1 MTASTM
7 TDRPS
12 TTTATAPGTTLDA
25 LLETA
30 AMLLDVPVVVATTL
44 AHEQPWVWY
53 RSTTD
58 RDLADAAVA
67 SLDGARVHEVI
78 GFSVGVPLLASDG
91 SPIGRLAGFD
101 SSPRVAPTVGSDH
114 PTIRSL
120 EALARAVVGHLD
132 LVETNDRLEARAH
145 IFRTSPDLHCV
156 IRADGRIVEVNDRWE
171 AMFGPAPRELSTDAV
186 VARTHRDERTVADR
200 MIHAVVDGEEF
211 MGFRA
216 RARRQDGEYRWLEW
230 NVSNVVPGELAQATA
245 RDVTALVAQEEALQ
259 QSNRILRIIADRYAE
274 LLVDGPSRQW
284 WSAVLDDVLAVTNSE
299 YGFIG
304 YTGVDDDGPYL
315 RSMAITDIAWDDA
328 TRRLYDESIE
338 TGMLFRNTATLFGEV
353 LLNRVMLVAND
364 VAHDPRAGGRP
375 AGHPP
380 LDRFLAMPI
389 GEHDEMLG
397 MIGLA
402 NRPAP
407 YDDGVTTQLQP
418 LLAFLR
424 AVIEN
429 LRWSE
434 HNEATQRE
442 IAAVR
447 SLQERI
453 LEVSDA
459 AIVAVDHAGTIEL
472 TNERARQML
481 PRVARPGAVLAE
493 CLLTEDDRAWLRTS
507 MTSGGVATSQ
517 VSGID
522 EAGRLVPCEASL
534 TPLDDSGSSRFV
546 LRLIDT
552 STRHE
557 LDRSAAANRML
568 EARLDQ
574 MHQQQRNGRIIV
586 QTVEMLQASS
596 NVDEVLDLLH
606 RSLEQVFAEGSVDL
620 FTTIDDPESFERH
633 PAGGPSAGRETVLL
647 PGTCWAVRTRR
658 PHGSWP
664 GGPAVPCRHGSGDD
678 GVTRFCVPLSY
689 DDRRQI
695 LAVIEFPDST
705 DLQAADRAEQFARLG
720 WMTQSFSSALTNVA
734 LRLHLERAALADPL
748 TDLPNRRAFQTEVER
763 RRARAARTGVPQAL
777 AMVDLDRFKSVND
790 TYGHDVG
797 DRVLIQLADVL
808 RSETT
813 GSAVPGRLGGDEF
826 AVFLD
831 DIPADECADRAER
844 LRRLVEERCTT
855 DGGPVTAS
863 VGIVHTDDLVAGT
876 GLDDMFRAADDA
888 LYEAKRNGRNRITR
902 WTPPR

>member
-1 MTASTM
+1 MPHGRFPDDGAVGFRV
-7 TDRPS
+7 DVPLVDGDG
-12 TTTATAPGTTLDA
+12 TTIGTLTGLDTAPHPTPSSDA
-25 LLETA
+25 
-30 AMLLDVPVVVATTL
+30 
-44 AHEQPWVWY
+44 
-53 RSTTD
+53 TD
-58 RDLADAAVA
+58 PANPSLGAVA
-67 SLDGARVHEVI
+67 
-78 GFSVGVPLLASDG
+78 
-91 SPIGRLAGFD
+91 
-101 SSPRVAPTVGSDH
+101 
-114 PTIRSL
+114 
-120 EALARAVVGHLD
+120 RAIAGHLA
-132 LVETNDRLEARAH
+132 LIETNDRLEARAH
-145 IFRTSPDLHCV
+145 LFRTSPDLHCV
-156 IRADGRIVEVNDRWE
+156 IRSDGRIIEVNDRWE

-186 VARTHRDERTVADR
+186 VARTHRDERDVADR
-200 MIHAVVDGEEF
+200 MIHAVVDGHEF
-211 MGFRA
+211 TGFRA

-230 NVSNVVPGELAQATA
+230 NVSNVVVGELAQATA

-274 LLVDGPSRQW
+274 LMTDRPSRRW

-304 YTGVDDDGPYL
+304 YTGVDDDGPFL
-315 RSMAITDIAWDDA
+315 RSMAITDIAWDDE
-328 TRRLYDESIE
+328 TRRIYDESTE
-338 TGMLFRNTATLFGEV
+338 TGMLFRNTSSLFGEV
-353 LLNRVMLVAND
+353 LLTRVTLIAND

-375 AGHPP
+375 TGHPP
-380 LDRFLAMPI
+380 LDRFLGMPI

-397 MIGLA
+397 MVGLA
-402 NRPAP
+402 NRPEP
-407 YDDGVTTQLQP
+407 YDDRVTTQLQP

-434 HNEATQRE
+434 RNEATQRE

-459 AIVAVDHAGTIEL
+459 AIVAVDHAGVVEL

-481 PRVARPGAVLAE
+481 PRVARPGAVLAD
-493 CLLTEDDRAWLRTS
+493 CLLTEDDRNWLRTS
-507 MTSGGVATSQ
+507 MPEGAIVTSQ
-517 VSGID
+517 VSGIG

-574 MHQQQRNGRIIV
+574 MQQQQRNGRIIV

-606 RSLEQVFAEGSVDL
+606 RSLEQVFAEACVAL
-620 FTTIDDPESFERH
+620 FSTIDDPELFELH
-633 PAGGPSAGRETVLL
+633 GDGGTATGGDRVLL
-647 PGTCWAVRTRR
+647 PATCWAVRTRR

-664 GGPAVPCRHGSGDD
+664 GGATVACRHWSTDD

-689 DDRRQI
+689 DDQRQI

-705 DLQAADRAEQFARLG
+705 DVQAGDRAEQFARLG

-763 RRARAARTGVPQAL
+763 RRARAARTGAPHAL

-797 DRVLIQLADVL
+797 DRVLVQLADVL
-808 RSETT
+808 RTEAT
-813 GSAVPGRLGGDEF
+813 GADVPGRLGGDEF

-831 DIPADECADRAER
+831 GTTAEQCADRAER
-844 LRRLVEERCTT
+844 LRRAVAEFCST

-863 VGIVHTDDLVAGT
+863 VGIVHSDDLAPGAE
-876 GLDDMFRAADDA
+876 LDDMFRAADDA
-888 LYEAKRNGRNRITR
+888 LYDAKRAGRNRIAR
-902 WTPPR
+902 WTAPR